1 MYRFSS
7 AKIIQIKIR
16 TKQNA
21 CFFIFLGMLPGLC
34 ALTVQE
40 KLLNGDANLLK
51 MSEKDKKNRKSG

>member
-1 MYRFSS
+1 
-7 AKIIQIKIR
+7 
-16 TKQNA
+16 
-21 CFFIFLGMLPGLC
+21 MLPGLC